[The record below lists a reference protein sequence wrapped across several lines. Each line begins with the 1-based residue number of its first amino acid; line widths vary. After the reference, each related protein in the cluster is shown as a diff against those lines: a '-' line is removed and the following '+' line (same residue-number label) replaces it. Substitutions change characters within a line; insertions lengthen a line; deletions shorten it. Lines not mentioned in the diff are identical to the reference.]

1 MNRYQTQ
8 TPRTAFAIAAV
19 VLSVV
24 TMGAFVAAPSKLDS
38 VDGSFVVARAT
49 QATPVTISPARID
62 VVASREAP
70 VAIALV
76 SDPHTG
82 R

>member
-1 MNRYQTQ
+1 MNRYQTE
-8 TPRTAFAIAAV
+8 TPRTAFAITAV
-19 VLSVV
+19 VLSIA

-38 VDGSFVVARAT
+38 VDGSFVVARASH
-49 QATPVTISPARID
+49 ATPVTISPARID
-62 VVASREAP
+62 VVVSREAP
-70 VAIALV
+70 VAVALV

>member
-1 MNRYQTQ
+1 MNRYENN
-8 TPRTAFAIAAV
+8 TPRAAFAIVAVVMSLATMTAFVGAPAAV
-19 VLSVV
+19 DN
-24 TMGAFVAAPSKLDS
+24 DS
-38 VDGSFVVARAT
+38 LTVVARASH
-49 QATPVTISPARID
+49 ATPVTISPARID

-70 VAIALV
+70 VTVAVV